1 MTKEEIKALVNA
13 KIAGQG
19 SAVDVG
25 SALPAILNGILE
37 LAASGGE
44 RTVIECTETFERKS
58 AQYALERIKINGNPV
73 SSIEDIK
80 RAISPNTI
88 VTIPSYSEQEFRIAY
103 TYDTDDSFEVSG
115 GVLSS
120 EWGSGFIISI
130 GKVDDD
136 SRIQVA
142 EV

>member
-1 MTKEEIKALVNA
+1 MTKEEIKALIDA

-44 RTVIECTETFERKS
+44 RTVIECEETFIQKS
-58 AQYALERIKINGNPV
+58 AQYALERIKINGKPV

-88 VTIPSYSEQEFRIAY
+88 VTIPSFSDYEFRIAY
-103 TYDTDDSFEVSG
+103 TYESDVMFEVSG
-115 GVLSS
+115 GILTRD
-120 EWGSGFIISI
+120 WGGGFIISI
-130 GKVDDD
+130 YKDGDD
-136 SRIQVA
+136 SRIDVA